1 MAFGK
6 VVPQTKTKQEI
17 NQGLLEKKKKKEEEI
32 NKEKLFLTTLEEIK
46 ERNEFLKKMEA
57 VGKGK
62 EYKDIIEQ
70 QIWEKLRLLEKI
82 DKELFSTVHKY
93 LKNTSQVSSLFT
105 E

>member
-1 MAFGK
+1 M
-6 VVPQTKTKQEI
+6 
-17 NQGLLEKKKKKEEEI
+17 
-32 NKEKLFLTTLEEIK
+32 EEIK

-62 EYKDIIEQ
+62 EYKNIIDQ

-82 DKELFSTVHKY
+82 DKELFAAVHKY
-93 LKNTSQVSSLFT
+93 LRNTSQVSSIFN